1 MCNSAV
7 EFGAQDQP
15 DAVQRYF
22 DRLSGAFGNALD
34 NAKMKSQLRS
44 DVDTVA
50 LSDALCAS
58 VLGLFVLIRA
68 KADPK
73 RIQNAAAQIRYQLDS
88 LRN

>member
-1 MCNSAV
+1 M
-7 EFGAQDQP
+7 
-15 DAVQRYF
+15 QRYF
-22 DRLSGAFGNALD
+22 DRLSDAFRNALE
-34 NAKMKSQLRS
+34 NAKAKSQIRS
-44 DVDTVA
+44 DVETVA

-88 LRN
+88 HRN